1 MPPGGRRAPHVRRSA
16 ALDRTRGAPSGSQG
30 ETHPWRIGGL
40 TPVETCHVVL
50 HELAPGCGHG
60 KEWRYAAR
68 QVGLLRPR
76 ARPDVGEL
84 AGRPSRRP
92 SSRRCP
98 DSRAGRIRYPSTLEV
113 RRARRRRPG
122 ARRRADSGPVTGGRT
137 CHRDG
142 CRHYQPGTETSVP
155 IPKPQLAAAD
165 SGGVRGEQPVER
177 GVGGPYGDGA
187 GTARRGRDRL
197 HRGGC
202 RGSEAC
208 RCPGGKICEEV
219 SVRVKPTTL
228 TGLPSPVAPD
238 GEGHRR
244 RSRAR
249 PATAPAPARTRR
261 QATGPSSQ

>member
-1 MPPGGRRAPHVRRSA
+1 MADRWADAGRDLPRGAARAGARMRTWQGV
-16 ALDRTRGAPSGSQG
+16 ALRGAP
-30 ETHPWRIGGL
+30 GG
-40 TPVETCHVVL
+40 VA
-50 HELAPGCGHG
+50 AP
-60 KEWRYAAR
+60 A
-68 QVGLLRPR
+68 R

-98 DSRAGRIRYPSTLEV
+98 DSLAGRIRYPSTLEV

-208 RCPGGKICEEV
+208 RCPGGKICER
-219 SVRVKPTTL
+219 SL
-228 TGLPSPVAPD
+228 CTGETNHPY
-238 GEGHRR
+238 
-244 RSRAR
+244 R
-249 PATAPAPARTRR
+249 PAFVSGSGWRR
-261 QATGPSSQ
+261 P